1 MTFIFQHF
9 KRNYLIIIICLF
21 VFILAYIFGLKINSR
36 YSKEAISKQIIFNTN
51 KQIVLVYFG
60 CSTCAAAN
68 NPDLIKYY
76 SKIKESI
83 QRRVVEKEINF
94 TTIGISND
102 YLIQDGLNHLEKF
115 DNFNEVAIGNGMS
128 NSGIHKYIWHAEDII
143 PQAATPQIQVL
154 FRTYKSTGIGGHYSV
169 LSEIEKD
176 SMLINEVGVS
186 GFKKLSE
193 NLFFLDT
200 L

>member
-1 MTFIFQHF
+1 MTFIFRHI
-9 KRNYLIIIICLF
+9 KRNYLFIISCLF
-21 VFILAYIFGLKINSR
+21 VFILAYIIGSR
-36 YSKEAISKQIIFNTN
+36 VHPKYSKEAISRKIIFNTN

-115 DNFNEVAIGNGMS
+115 DNFNEVSIGNGMS
-128 NSGIHKYIWHAEDII
+128 NSGIQKYIWQAEEII
-143 PQAATPQIQVL
+143 TQAATPQILVL
-154 FRTYKSTGIGGHYSV
+154 FRTYKSTGIGGQYSV

-176 SMLINEVGVS
+176 SMLINVVGVS
-186 GFKKLSE
+186 GFKELSE
-193 NLFFLDT
+193 NLSFLDT